1 MEFFGGLVCLFDGL
15 RTGSSGVSPK
25 ADAGE
30 NTVLGAPT
38 ATPPVVGGGEAL
50 VEVSNNPCI

>member
-38 ATPPVVGGGEAL
+38 ATPPVVGGGAR
-50 VEVSNNPCI
+50 PWWK